1 MEVNKM
7 KYVKLLF
14 LLTGAISSLL
24 FASDIA
30 SFEGTLLTNG
40 ENWFLQSADA
50 VFILDLAPEEFL
62 AEKSLELRGG
72 DQVKISGSLDER
84 TILVTVLFSQDKV
97 VVMRDGT
104 GEPLW
109 KSAPRQTHIVDP
121 AKCIAC
127 RLCLDV
133 CPVDAIKMQHGKAI
147 IDVDKCINCKICVE
161 GNDSFLGCP
170 TQAISQQEISQE

>member
-1 MEVNKM
+1 M
-7 KYVKLLF
+7 KYSKLIV
-14 LLTGAISSLL
+14 LLICTICSSLV
-24 FASDIA
+24 ASEIR
-30 SFEGTLLTNG
+30 SFDGTLLHNG
-40 ENWFLQSADA
+40 ENWFLQSAEG
-50 VFILDLAPEEFL
+50 VFILELAPEEFL
-62 AEKSLELRGG
+62 SEKSVNLSSG
-72 DQVKISGSLDER
+72 DRVKISGSLDEK
-84 TILVTVLFSQDKV
+84 TILATVLFYQDKV

-109 KSAPRQTHIVDP
+109 KSSPKKSHIVDP

-133 CPVDAIKMQHGKAI
+133 CPVDAIKMQRGKAV

-170 TQAISQQEISQE
+170 TQAINQQEISEE